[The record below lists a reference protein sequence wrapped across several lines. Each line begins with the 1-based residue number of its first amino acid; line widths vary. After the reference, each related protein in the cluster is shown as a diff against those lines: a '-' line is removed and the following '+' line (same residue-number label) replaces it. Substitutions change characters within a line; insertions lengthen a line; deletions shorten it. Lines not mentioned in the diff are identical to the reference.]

1 MAVYKLKNK
10 KTGLYWIGGGE
21 IPFYIPG
28 VSGHWRLQTN
38 ENDAAKRWSK
48 TGKSWSSKGAF
59 NSAMTNMLKSSRQ
72 HLVLSGTIYYRI
84 ADYKVYDVV
93 AKLLKDDCCI
103 EIFEDPK
110 IVDVFE
116 IVKEAI

>member
-21 IPFYIPG
+21 IPFYISG
-28 VSGHWRLQTN
+28 LSGHWGIQTN
-38 ENDAAKRWSK
+38 EKDAAKRWSK
-48 TGKSWSSKGAF
+48 TGKTWSSKGAF
-59 NSAMTNMLKSSRQ
+59 NSAMTNMLKSSKRYLELNGQ
-72 HLVLSGTIYYRI
+72 KFYGII
-84 ADYKVYDVV
+84 DYKVYDVV
-93 AKLLKDDCCI
+93 AKLLKDECCI

-116 IVKEAI
+116 IVKDGL